1 MDNSFHVRPAEL
13 SDSEGIARVH
23 TCSWQSAYRG
33 LLPDEWLDALQWQD
47 RKVRWDA
54 ILSTGPSGTQGRV
67 HVAAN
72 PHNEIVGFASIGP
85 SRDEDFDQDR
95 VHELYAI
102 YIAPEYWG
110 KGIGTAL
117 FRAVMKEVPETAQRL
132 EVWVLEENM
141 RGRKFY
147 EKQGFMLD
155 GATKLAEI
163 DGYQLEEVRYRIYM
177 TRGQEN

>member
-1 MDNSFHVRPAEL
+1 MVNSFHVKLAEL

-23 TCSWQSAYRG
+23 TRSWQSAYRG
-33 LLPDEWLDALQWQD
+33 LLPDDWLDALRWED

-54 ILSTGPSGTQGRV
+54 ILTSGNKG
-67 HVAAN
+67 HVFVATN
-72 PHNEIVGFASIGP
+72 PQNEIVGFASSGP
-85 SRDEDFDQDR
+85 SRDEDTDQDR

-102 YIAPEYWG
+102 YLIPEYWG

-117 FRAVMKEVPETAQRL
+117 FRAVMEKIPRTAIRL
-132 EVWVLEENM
+132 ELWVLEDNS

-147 EKQGFMLD
+147 ESQGFTLD

-163 DGYQLEEVRYRIYM
+163 DGYQLEEVRYRI
-177 TRGQEN
+177 QLPVEPEK